1 MVEMASAICTG
12 VGRSMQYFHIPG
24 PKDRIDDAYF
34 ARSKIFCT
42 SRPSYLGLVH
52 HDDSAE
58 REKNRSFAAGVSNF
72 SLNRP

>member
-1 MVEMASAICTG
+1 MASAICTG
-12 VGRSMQYFHIPG
+12 VGRLTQYFHIPG
-24 PKDRIDDAYF
+24 PKDRIDDPYF

-58 REKNRSFAAGVSNF
+58 RG
-72 SLNRP
+72 